1 MKTRPSMCTL
11 CCPRD
16 RMEES
21 FMELTFYIAG
31 AVAVASTAL
40 MLTRLHIVHALLYLI
55 VSLLGVAVV
64 FYLLGASFVAAL
76 EIIIYAGAIMVLFI
90 FVVMMLNLGA
100 AAAEME
106 TRWLTPGIWVGP
118 VVLASIL
125 IIQVL
130 YLVRGSTAGLG
141 AGGVEPTQVGIA
153 LFGPYLI
160 GVELASLLLLAGLV
174 GAYHLSY
181 RRVEKREI
189 QHDADTHEGRA
200 AAGGDLVLAGADRP
214 ARTP

>member
-1 MKTRPSMCTL
+1 
-11 CCPRD
+11 
-16 RMEES
+16 
-21 FMELTFYIAG
+21 MELAFYIAS

-76 EIIIYAGAIMVLFI
+76 EVIVYAGAIMVLFV

-100 AAAEME
+100 RGVKME
-106 TRWLTPGIWVGP
+106 ERWLTPGIWVGP
-118 VVLASIL
+118 VVLAGIL
-125 IIQVL
+125 LIEVL
-130 YLVRGSTAGLG
+130 YMVRGSAAGLA
-141 AGGVEPTQVGIA
+141 AGGVEPKQVGIA

-160 GVELASLLLLAGLV
+160 GVELASMLLLAGLV

-181 RRVEKREI
+181 RKVEKREI

-200 AAGGDLVLAGADRP
+200 AAGGNLVLAGTDRP

>member
-1 MKTRPSMCTL
+1 
-11 CCPRD
+11 
-16 RMEES
+16 MEES
-21 FMELTFYIAG
+21 FMQLAFYIAS
-31 AVAVASTAL
+31 AVAVVSTAL

-76 EIIIYAGAIMVLFI
+76 EVIVYAGAIMVLFV

-100 AAAEME
+100 AAAEVE
-106 TRWLTPGIWVGP
+106 KRWLTPGIWVGP
-118 VVLASIL
+118 VILGGIL
-125 IIQVL
+125 IMEVL
-130 YLVRGSTAGLG
+130 YMVHGSTAGLG
-141 AGGVEPTQVGIA
+141 AGGVEPKQVGIA

-160 GVELASLLLLAGLV
+160 GVELASMLLLAGLV

-181 RRVEKREI
+181 RKVEKREI

-200 AAGGDLVLAGADRP
+200 VAGGDFVLARADRP